1 MIQDAW
7 KNFELSG
14 KVSDY
19 LNYRQSTGT
28 DGVGKKAEAGSVTA
42 ERGISGYG
50 TEHSS
55 DRHGVKCNADGRV

>member
-1 MIQDAW
+1 MIQDTW

-19 LNYRQSTGT
+19 LAYRQGT
-28 DGVGKKAEAGSVTA
+28 CQRERLEKETEPLLS
-42 ERGISGYG
+42 ERGIDSYG

-55 DRHGVKCNADGRV
+55 DRNGIERHAHW

>member
-1 MIQDAW
+1 MIQDTW

-19 LNYRQSTGT
+19 LTYRQSTGT
-28 DGVGKKAEAGSVTA
+28 KDVKNEEEARAGMT
-42 ERGISGYG
+42 ERGIGRYG

-55 DRHGVKCNADGRV
+55 ERHGAKCNADWRV